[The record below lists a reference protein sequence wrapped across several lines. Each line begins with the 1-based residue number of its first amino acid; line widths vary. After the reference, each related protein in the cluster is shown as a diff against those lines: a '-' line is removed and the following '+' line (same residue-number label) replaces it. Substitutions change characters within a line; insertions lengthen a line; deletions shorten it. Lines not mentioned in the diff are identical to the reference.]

1 MIFGRKQN
9 NVIKPNMAKY
19 IISQRASY
27 DLDDIADYTIQTFGF
42 AQANDYAQG
51 LKTCFESL
59 LQFKRRGRAADELA
73 PNLRAIGYHSHMIF
87 YQVNEPDILI
97 VRILHQSQDAKNHF

>member
-19 IISQRASY
+19 IISRRGSY

-51 LKTCFESL
+51 LKTCFEACFNSKDVAALQMNLHLIYGPSDISL
-59 LQFKRRGRAADELA
+59 T
-73 PNLRAIGYHSHMIF
+73 
-87 YQVNEPDILI
+87 
-97 VRILHQSQDAKNHF
+97 